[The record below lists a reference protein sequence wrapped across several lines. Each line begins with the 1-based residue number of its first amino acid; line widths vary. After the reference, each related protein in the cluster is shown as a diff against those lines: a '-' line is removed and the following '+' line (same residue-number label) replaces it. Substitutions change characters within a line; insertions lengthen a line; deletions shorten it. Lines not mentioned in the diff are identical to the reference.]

1 MTVLDQ
7 LGVLLTDLPI
17 YLANGVLVILYWL
30 AAHSA
35 ALVSLACALTDH
47 PAAGC
52 PDPGKSRLPPSRHED
67 SRFHRANTAHRPDHD
82 RNRAGSLG

>member
-1 MTVLDQ
+1 MTNLDQ

-35 ALVSLACALTDH
+35 ALVSLACALRSFFCRM
-47 PAAGC
+47 PRSKQELASA
-52 PDPGKSRLPPSRHED
+52 LP
-67 SRFHRANTAHRPDHD
+67 T
-82 RNRAGSLG
+82 